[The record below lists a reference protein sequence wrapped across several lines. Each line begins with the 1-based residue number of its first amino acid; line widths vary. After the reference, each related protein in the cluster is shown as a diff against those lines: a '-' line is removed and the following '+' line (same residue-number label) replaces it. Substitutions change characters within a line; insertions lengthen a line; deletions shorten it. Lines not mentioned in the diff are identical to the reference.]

1 MCKKKILLAILAL
14 FIALIGYLVY
24 FFYLAPSSNLQ
35 SIYLIPKDA
44 VFVVETQE
52 PVANWDKIRES
63 DVWKHLQKNDYFF
76 ELTESIHK
84 IDTVFHNKKKF
95 FELFGTRSLFFSVH
109 MYKPKDYALFYVIDL
124 KRIAKLK
131 LLRTYLNT
139 LLNDDYSLSRR
150 EYHGNEIIEL
160 YDKKSKETLHLAF
173 IKNQLVAS
181 YVHTLVE
188 ASINQVNEPVIGR
201 SLDFIEV
208 KKKTGYDD
216 MFRLYLQYNYLDE
229 YTRYFSDKSN
239 PFIDALSN
247 NFLFSG
253 FSFDLRANNTMIA
266 KGFTNISESNM
277 GYLKALHK
285 SGKASRTIPNIAPK
299 RTALYMSFGFDSFS
313 EFYSNFLKIQQ
324 EKQTEF
330 KVYNENMHEIESL
343 LKIDIKDHFVS
354 WIADEIAVVQ
364 IQSSIEKG
372 KNDMAL
378 IVKANDIEKAQS
390 NLEFVLKQIKKRT
403 PVKFKSINYKE
414 YPINFMAIKDIFK
427 LFFGSM
433 FTELD
438 KPYFT
443 IIDNFVVFSNN
454 PNTLKSIIDDYLA
467 KETLNTSED
476 FQHFN
481 SYFDKKSSIF
491 TYINTPVLY
500 ENMHAF
506 ADKKTKQQ
514 IETNRD
520 FIICF
525 PQLGFQLSPSKDLF
539 ESRLVVDYQDA
550 ELVKKKAQFKDAI
563 SFGPGIGNKKYSTK
577 NILEVA
583 DIFKIKNVHPDD
595 LNADE
600 FIKNFKNGKQFIKV
614 ELKNG
619 LKHGRYY
626 EYYPNGQVK
635 ISGRYRKDKQV
646 GLWKAF
652 DENGEEIKRKR
663 FR

>member
-1 MCKKKILLAILAL
+1 MYKKKILLVFLTI
-14 FIALIGYLVY
+14 FIVLIGYLVY

-63 DVWKHLQKNDYFF
+63 DVWKHLQKNEYFF
-76 ELTESIHK
+76 DLTESIHK
-84 IDTVFHNKKKF
+84 IDTVFHNKKKV

-160 YDKKSKETLHLAF
+160 YDKKSKETLYLAF

-188 ASINQVNEPVIGR
+188 ASIDQINEPVIGR
-201 SLDFIEV
+201 DLDFIEV

-216 MFRLYLQYNYLDE
+216 MFRLYLQYNYLNE
-229 YTRYFSDKSN
+229 YARYFSDKPN
-239 PFIDALSN
+239 AIIDAVSN

-253 FSFDLRANNTMIA
+253 FSFDLHSNNTMIA
-266 KGFTNISESNM
+266 KGFTNIRKSNIA
-277 GYLKALHK
+277 YLKALQK
-285 SGKASRTIPNIAPK
+285 SGKAKRTIPKIAPK
-299 RTALYMSFGFDSFS
+299 RTALYMSFGFDSFT

-330 KVYNENMHEIESL
+330 ETYKENIHEIESL
-343 LKIDIKDHFVS
+343 LKIDIREHFVS
-354 WIADEIAVVQ
+354 WVADEIAVVQ
-364 IQSSIEKG
+364 IQSSFERG
-372 KNDMAL
+372 KNDIAL
-378 IVKANDIEKAQS
+378 IVKANDIEKAQA
-390 NLEFVLKQIKKRT
+390 NLDFVLKQLKKRT

-414 YPINFMAIKDIFK
+414 HTIHFMAIKGFFK

-433 FTELD
+433 FSELD

-443 IIDNFVVFSNN
+443 IIDDYVVFSNK
-454 PNTLKSIIDDYLA
+454 PNTLKSIIDDYTA
-467 KETLNTSED
+467 KETLSTSED

-481 SYFDKKSSIF
+481 TYFDKKSSLF

-500 ENMHAF
+500 ENMYAF
-506 ADKKTKQQ
+506 ADEITKKQ
-514 IETNRD
+514 IEKNRD

-525 PQLGFQLSPSKDLF
+525 PQIGFQLSPANDLF

-550 ELVKKKAQFKDAI
+550 EIVKSKEQFKDATL
-563 SFGPGIGNKKYSTK
+563 FGPRTNNKDYSSS

-583 DIFKIKNVHPDD
+583 DIFEIKNVHPND

-600 FIKNFKNGKQFIKV
+600 YIKKFNDGKIQIKV
-614 ELKNG
+614 DLKNG
-619 LKHGRYY
+619 MKHGRYY
-626 EYYPNGQVK
+626 EYYPSGQEK
-635 ISGRYRKDKQV
+635 ITGRYRKDKQV
-646 GLWKAF
+646 GLWKAY
-652 DENGEEIKRKR
+652 DKKGEEVKRKR
-663 FR
+663 Y

>member
-1 MCKKKILLAILAL
+1 MYKKKILLAILTI

-24 FFYLAPSSNLQ
+24 FFYLAPSSNLK

-52 PVANWDKIRES
+52 PVANWAKIRES

-109 MYKPKDYALFYVIDL
+109 MYKPNDYGLFYVIDL

-160 YDKKSKETLHLAF
+160 YDKKSRETLHLAF

-188 ASINQVNEPVIGR
+188 ASIDQINEPVIGR

-208 KKKTGYDD
+208 KKKTGYND
-216 MFRLYLQYNYLDE
+216 MFRLYLQHNYLDE
-229 YTRYFSDKSN
+229 YARYFSDKSN
-239 PFIDALSN
+239 AFIDVLSN

-253 FSFDLRANNTMIA
+253 FSFDLQSNNTMIA
-266 KGFTNISESNM
+266 NGFTNISKSNI
-277 GYLKALHK
+277 GYLKALQK
-285 SGKASRTIPNIAPK
+285 SGKARRTIPIIAPK
-299 RTALYMSFGFDSFS
+299 RTALYMSFGFDSFT

-324 EKQTEF
+324 EKQAEF
-330 KVYNENMHEIESL
+330 KVYKENVHEIESL
-343 LKIDIKDHFVS
+343 LKIDIRDHFVS
-354 WIADEIAVVQ
+354 WVADEIAVVQ
-364 IQSSIEKG
+364 IQSSIQKG
-372 KNDMAL
+372 KNDIAL
-378 IVKANDIEKAQS
+378 IVKANDIKKAKS
-390 NLEFVLKQIKKRT
+390 NLEFVLKQLKKRT

-414 YPINFMAIKDIFK
+414 YTINFMAIKGIFK

-443 IIDNFVVFSNN
+443 IIDNYVVFSNN
-454 PNTLKSIIDDYLA
+454 PNTLKSIIDDYIA
-467 KETLNTSED
+467 KETLSTSED

-481 SYFDKKSSIF
+481 TYFDQKSSVF
-491 TYINTPVLY
+491 TYINMPVLY

-514 IETNRD
+514 IEKNRD

-525 PQLGFQLSPSKDLF
+525 PQVGFQLSPANDLF

-550 ELVKKKAQFKDAI
+550 ELVKSKAQFKDET
-563 SFGPGIGNKKYSTK
+563 SFGPGTNNKDYSTK

-583 DIFKIKNVHPDD
+583 DIFEVKNIHPDD

-600 FIKNFKNGKQFIKV
+600 YIKKYKDGKQNIKV

-619 LKHGRYY
+619 LKHGRYF
-626 EYYPNGQVK
+626 EYYPNGQLK
-635 ISGRYRKDKQV
+635 ITGRYRKDKQV
-646 GLWKAF
+646 GLWKAY
-652 DENGEEIKRKR
+652 DEQGMEVKRKR
-663 FR
+663 Y

>member
-1 MCKKKILLAILAL
+1 MYKKKILLALFTI
-14 FIALIGYLVY
+14 FIAFIGYLVY

-109 MYKPKDYALFYVIDL
+109 MYKPKDYGLFYVIDL
-124 KRIAKLK
+124 KRIGKLK
-131 LLRTYLNT
+131 LLRTYFNT

-160 YDKKSKETLHLAF
+160 YDKKSRETLHLAF

-188 ASINQVNEPVIGR
+188 ASIDQINEPVLGR
-201 SLDFIEV
+201 NLNFIEV
-208 KKKTGYDD
+208 KKKTGYND

-229 YTRYFSDKSN
+229 YTRYFSDKPN
-239 PFIDALSN
+239 AFIDALSK

-253 FSFDLRANNTMIA
+253 FRFDLKSNNTMIA
-266 KGFTNISESNM
+266 EGFTNMSTSNI
-277 GYLKALHK
+277 GYLKALQK
-285 SGKASRTIPNIAPK
+285 SGKAKRTIPKIAPK
-299 RTALYMSFGFDSFS
+299 RTALYMSFGFNSFT
-313 EFYSNFLKIQQ
+313 EFYSNFLEIQQ
-324 EKQTEF
+324 EKQAEF
-330 KVYNENMHEIESL
+330 KVYNENVHEIESL
-343 LKIDIKDHFVS
+343 LKIDIRDHFVS
-354 WIADEIAVVQ
+354 WVADEIAVVQ
-364 IQSSIEKG
+364 IQSSIEKA
-372 KNDMAL
+372 KNDIAL
-378 IVKANDIEKAQS
+378 IVKANDIKKAQS
-390 NLEFVLKQIKKRT
+390 NLEFILKQLKKRT

-414 YPINFMAIKDIFK
+414 HTIHFMAIKGFFK
-427 LFFGSM
+427 LFFGAV

-443 IIDNFVVFSNN
+443 IIDKYVVFSNK

-467 KETLNTSED
+467 KETLSTSED

-481 SYFDKKSSIF
+481 TYFDKKSSVF

-500 ENMHAF
+500 ENMYAF
-506 ADKKTKQQ
+506 ADEITKQQ
-514 IETNRD
+514 IEKNRD

-525 PQLGFQLSPSKDLF
+525 PQVGFQLSPANDLF

-550 ELVKKKAQFKDAI
+550 ELVKSKAQFKDVN
-563 SFGPGIGNKKYSTK
+563 SFGPGTNNKDYSTN

-583 DIFKIKNVHPDD
+583 DIFEIRNVYPND

-600 FIKNFKNGKQFIKV
+600 YIKKFKDGKEFIKV
-614 ELKNG
+614 DLKNG
-619 LKHGRYY
+619 LKHGRYD
-626 EYYPNGQVK
+626 EYYPNGQIK
-635 ISGRYRKDKQV
+635 ITGRFRKDKQV

-652 DENGEEIKRKR
+652 DETGEEVKRKR
-663 FR
+663 F

>member
-1 MCKKKILLAILAL
+1 MYRKKILLAILTI

-95 FELFGTRSLFFSVH
+95 FKLFGTRSLFFSVH
-109 MYKPKDYALFYVIDL
+109 MYKPKDYGLFYVIDL
-124 KRIAKLK
+124 KRISKLK

-150 EYHGNEIIEL
+150 DYHGNEIIEL
-160 YDKKSKETLHLAF
+160 YDKKSRETLHLAF

-188 ASINQVNEPVIGR
+188 ASIDQKNEPVIGR
-201 SLDFIEV
+201 NLDFIEV
-208 KKKTGYDD
+208 KKKTGFDD
-216 MFRLYLQYNYLDE
+216 MFRLYLQYKYFDE
-229 YTRYFSDKSN
+229 YTQYFSDKPN
-239 PFIDALSN
+239 AFIDALSN

-253 FSFDLRANNTMIA
+253 FSLDLQSNNTMIA
-266 KGFTNISESNM
+266 DGFTNISESNI
-277 GYLKALHK
+277 GYLKALQK
-285 SGKASRTIPNIAPK
+285 SGKAKRTIPKIAPK

-313 EFYSNFLKIQQ
+313 EFYANFLKIQQ
-324 EKQTEF
+324 EKQAEF
-330 KVYNENMHEIESL
+330 KVYKENVNEIESL
-343 LKIDIKDHFVS
+343 LKIDIRDHFVS
-354 WIADEIAVVQ
+354 WVADEIAVVQ

-372 KNDMAL
+372 KNDVAL
-378 IVKANDIEKAQS
+378 IVKANNIEKAQS
-390 NLEFVLKQIKKRT
+390 NLEFILKQLKKRT
-403 PVKFKSINYKE
+403 PVKFKSINYKDHT
-414 YPINFMAIKDIFK
+414 IHFMAIKGFFK

-438 KPYFT
+438 RPYFT
-443 IIDNFVVFSNN
+443 IIDDYVVFSNK
-454 PNTLKSIIDDYLA
+454 PNTLKSIIDDYLD
-467 KETLNTSED
+467 KETLSSSED

-481 SYFDKKSSIF
+481 TYFDKKSSVF

-500 ENMHAF
+500 ENMYAF
-506 ADKKTKQQ
+506 ADMKTREK
-514 IETNRD
+514 IRKNRD

-525 PQLGFQLSPSKDLF
+525 PQVGFQLSPANDLF

-550 ELVKKKAQFKDAI
+550 DLVKSKAQFKNATL
-563 SFGPGIGNKKYSTK
+563 FGPNANSKGHSNK

-583 DIFKIKNVHPDD
+583 DIFEVKNLHPND

-600 FIKNFKNGKQFIKV
+600 YIKKFKDGKQYIKV
-614 ELKNG
+614 ALKNG
-619 LKHGRYY
+619 LRHGRYY

-635 ISGRYRKDKQV
+635 ITGRYRKDKQV
-646 GLWKAF
+646 GLWKAY
-652 DENGEEIKRKR
+652 DEKGAELKRKR
-663 FR
+663 F